1 MWFQL
6 HEGPRGVQVLE
17 AESGMAVLGVLGRR
31 NEGLFH
37 GFRVS
42 VLQEAK
48 SSGVRLCNSVNALN
62 SAEWSTKHG

>member
-1 MWFQL
+1 
-6 HEGPRGVQVLE
+6 
-17 AESGMAVLGVLGRR
+17 MAVPGVLGRG